1 MGDSGGI
8 VGVVFDTAMTRRDG
22 DLVEDTPIS
31 TIAAHIEYMAER
43 MGVEHVGLGS
53 DFDGC
58 FLPRRL
64 SEASK
69 LQALFE
75 ELAWSEA
82 ELAALGHGNWL
93 RVTGAT
99 WH

>member
-1 MGDSGGI
+1 
-8 VGVVFDTAMTRRDG
+8 
-22 DLVEDTPIS
+22 
-31 TIAAHIEYMAER
+31 
-43 MGVEHVGLGS
+43 
-53 DFDGC
+53 
-58 FLPRRL
+58 
-64 SEASK
+64 